1 MIPPGA
7 ECEYSG
13 EQRRG
18 GTLLTLDT
26 DSDGCWII
34 RLETRQHT
42 YLTLETQQKTVII
55 APKTLHRVP
64 SARPLRSPVLICVC
78 ISCGGARPAARLKPC
93 AGSREGRGINP
104 DIPPSATHW
113 SGYLASLLPHKH
125 ADNAPTTKKQRSAFI
140 WSTSSSF
147 EAVLIFSFW

>member
-42 YLTLETQQKTVII
+42 YLTLETQQKSVII
-55 APKTLHRVP
+55 APKHCTE
-64 SARPLRSPVLICVC
+64 SPV
-78 ISCGGARPAARLKPC
+78 R
-93 AGSREGRGINP
+93 GSSDP
-104 DIPPSATHW
+104 
-113 SGYLASLLPHKH
+113 LC
-125 ADNAPTTKKQRSAFI
+125 
-140 WSTSSSF
+140 
-147 EAVLIFSFW
+147 

>member
-42 YLTLETQQKTVII
+42 YLTLERQQKTVII

-64 SARPLRSPVLICVC
+64 SARLLRSPVLICVC
-78 ISCGGARPAARLKPC
+78 ISCGGARRAAQLKPC
-93 AGSREGRGINP
+93 AGPGI
-104 DIPPSATHW
+104 A
-113 SGYLASLLPHKH
+113 G
-125 ADNAPTTKKQRSAFI
+125 
-140 WSTSSSF
+140 
-147 EAVLIFSFW
+147 V